1 MENFTPA
8 SATIGGVLI
17 GSAAVLLM
25 ALNGRVAGISGI
37 LANVILGTPGDRLWR
52 ILFVVGLVL
61 GPLVVRLTTG
71 EPSPFEMTTNF
82 ALIVSGGVLVG
93 VGTRLGSGC
102 TSGHGVCGLSR
113 FSVRSLIAVVTFIGV
128 GMVTVTA
135 FRLLAGG

>member
-1 MENFTPA
+1 LENFTPA